1 VGQWKR
7 DARPGQLLFDGD
19 RLRSVRLDVGLTAAQ
34 LAERIGRD
42 VTAVYAFEN
51 GRSWP
56 RADVIG
62 RLADELGVGVDDLFT
77 RQ

>member
-1 VGQWKR
+1 VGQRKR
-7 DARPGQLLFDGD
+7 YVRPGQLSFDGE
-19 RLRSVRLDVGLTAAQ
+19 RLRSVRLDLGLSAAQ

-42 VTAVYAFEN
+42 ATSVYAFET

-62 RLADELGVGVDDLFT
+62 RLADELGIGVDDLFS